1 MMTTTGRVIN
11 VAGTMA
17 QVRIE
22 PASGCSSCGTR
33 GSCASGSARAVWI
46 EAPQGTTAGDTLNIS
61 ITEGAFRSAALL
73 GYLLPAVTML
83 IGAGVTAAAGDL
95 AAALGAAAGLGLGLV
110 LVRILGRRATT
121 ADFTSACTTGHSNL
135 TGDFS

>member
-1 MMTTTGRVIN
+1 MMTTSGRVIN
-11 VAGTMA
+11 VAGTLA

-46 EAPQGTTAGDTLNIS
+46 EAPQGTAPGDTLNIS

-73 GYLLPAVTML
+73 GYLLPAVTTL
-83 IGAGVTAAAGDL
+83 AGAGLTAAAGDL
-95 AAALGAAAGLGLGLV
+95 AAVLGAAAGLGLGLV
-110 LVRILGRRATT
+110 LVRILGRRAAT
-121 ADFTSACTTGHSNL
+121 ADFQATCNTDSPKLPGV
-135 TGDFS
+135 FQ